1 MAKRYKNNELR
12 RAFLGN
18 VFTTA
23 KDRTTGAIFLGII
36 AAGDPFYSQENME
49 YLKKSV
55 QELREGKGTK
65 HELLEEE
72 E

>member
-23 KDRTTGAIFLGII
+23 KERTISAIFLGII
-36 AAGDPFYSQENME
+36 AAGASILLGA
-49 YLKKSV
+49 LKND
-55 QELREGKGTK
+55 QAAD
-65 HELLEEE
+65 EEE
-72 E
+72 IFRE

>member
-23 KDRTTGAIFLGII
+23 KERTISAVLLAVTAALASALLGALKNDAASDEAEIF
-36 AAGDPFYSQENME
+36 
-49 YLKKSV
+49 
-55 QELREGKGTK
+55 RE
-65 HELLEEE
+65 
-72 E
+72 

>member
-36 AAGDPFYSQENME
+36 AAGASILLSA
-49 YLKKSV
+49 LKND
-55 QELREGKGTK
+55 QTAD
-65 HELLEEE
+65 EEE
-72 E
+72 IFRE